1 MEVKDIFL
9 LVILQF
15 YLYLNV
21 GYRGILEPKKCP
33 IQTGKTL

>member
-1 MEVKDIFL
+1 MEVKDVFLPVIF
-9 LVILQF
+9 QF
-15 YLYLNV
+15 YPYLNV